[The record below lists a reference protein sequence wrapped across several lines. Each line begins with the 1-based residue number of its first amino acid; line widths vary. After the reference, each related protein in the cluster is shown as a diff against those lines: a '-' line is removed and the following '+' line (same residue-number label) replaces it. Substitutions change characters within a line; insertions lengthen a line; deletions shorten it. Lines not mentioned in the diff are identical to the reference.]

1 MAKVTMLN
9 MAGDEA
15 GTIELKDEIF
25 GIEPNAN
32 AVHAVVVNYLANQRQ
47 GTQSAKTRG
56 DVRGGGRKP
65 FRQKGTGRHRQG
77 STTDPSQV
85 GGGVAFA
92 PKPRSYRYSVPK
104 KVKRLAMKS
113 ALSSKVAEKE
123 IIVLDELKFEEPK
136 TKEMIKVLNN
146 IKADKKA
153 LIITASKDEN
163 VVKSAANIPGVKT
176 ALVGTMNVYEIV
188 NHNSF
193 IVTKEAVE
201 KIEEVTVERCVV
213 ISEQSMDMA
222 QEKEVHIQSGNRRQ

>member
-9 MAGDEA
+9 MAGAEA

-56 DVRGGGRKP
+56 EVRGGGRKP

-85 GGGVAFA
+85 GGGIAFA
-92 PKPRSYRYSVPK
+92 PKPRSYRYTVPK
-104 KVKRLAMKS
+104 KVRRLAMKS
-113 ALSSKVAEKE
+113 ALSAKVADNE
-123 IIVLDELKFEEPK
+123 IIVLDELKFDAPK
-136 TKEMIKVLNN
+136 TKEMIKVLENV
-146 IKADKKA
+146 KAAKKA
-153 LIITASKDEN
+153 LIITAEKDEN
-163 VVKSAANIPGVKT
+163 VVRSAANIPGVKT

-188 NHNSF
+188 NHTSF
-193 IVTKEAVE
+193 IVTKEAIE
-201 KIEEVTVERCVV
+201 KIQEVY
-213 ISEQSMDMA
+213 I
-222 QEKEVHIQSGNRRQ
+222 